1 MITIRVLGKNVSAY
15 GFTKNDDFVVNMA
28 IGGTLDEISDTLESV
43 ARVIKERDFKSVDP
57 HFFMEGVVVNQ
68 KKS

>member
-1 MITIRVLGKNVSAY
+1 
-15 GFTKNDDFVVNMA
+15 MA

-68 KKS
+68 KKVRVQHRRRYVAGDFDEFAAKVV